1 MEMQSKARPRIFL
14 LTLRLW
20 GQVIILNF
28 ASDLLTEATKF
39 TTSWKQAVR
48 RRE

>member
-1 MEMQSKARPRIFL
+1 MEMQSKARHRISL

-28 ASDLLTEATKF
+28 ASDLLPWSHQVHYKLKA
-39 TTSWKQAVR
+39 SC
-48 RRE
+48 